1 MLTFIHSTLFSFCF
15 CYLFF
20 KEFSLGTL
28 SVGVLSGIDWGFMFS
43 ERISYGSANCFS
55 SLQLGT
61 TSSWIIFMICF
72 VLQSGK
78 NLNRKIHVRI
88 GFISILWKD
97 YLFSFALWSKSTQ
110 TSLFAIL
117 YWEVYLFFI
126 YPSTKGIVLWWSR
139 FMCGPAIKFIN
150 LLTPCYQS
158 S

>member
-97 YLFSFALWSKSTQ
+97 YLFPLLYDPNQHRQVSLLFSTRK
-110 TSLFAIL
+110 
-117 YWEVYLFFI
+117 FI
-126 YPSTKGIVLWWSR
+126 YFS
-139 FMCGPAIKFIN
+139 FI
-150 LLTPCYQS
+150 LPLRV
-158 S
+158 